1 MRPEPITL
9 ALACAAALAFASPVI
24 AADKNAPSNDSTCI
38 ATASSLEGEEKD
50 KALAACPKPH
60 SQQEKMKYCNA
71 SARVKDLHG
80 DERRSFM
87 STCLKG

>member
-9 ALACAAALAFASPVI
+9 ALACAAALAFASPVA
-24 AADKNAPSNDSTCI
+24 AADKNAPDHESSCI
-38 ATASSLEGEEKD
+38 ASASALEGEEKD

>member
-9 ALACAAALAFASPVI
+9 ALACAAALAFASPAA
-24 AADKNAPSNDSTCI
+24 AADKNAPAAESTCI
-38 ATASSLEGEEKD
+38 TTASALEGEERD

-71 SARVKDLHG
+71 TARVKDLHG
-80 DERRSFM
+80 DERRTFM

>member
-9 ALACAAALAFASPVI
+9 ALACAAALAFASPTF
-24 AADKNAPSNDSTCI
+24 AADKNAPATEANCISDASNLTGD
-38 ATASSLEGEEKD
+38 ERD

-71 SARVKDLHG
+71 TARVKDLHG